1 MADATVWWDRL
12 LILLTGGAAAGF
24 AKFVQ
29 WLIQRHDIQRTS
41 DAEVRIKLRD
51 DLVMENDRLRKRL
64 ADVEQMLEPLRA
76 KLQEAEQE
84 LAECQR
90 ELEIAKGH
98 AAALE
103 MTLARMQTE
112 LAVMEKRRRQRKPGE
127 E

>member
-29 WLIQRHDIQRTS
+29 WFIQRQDIRRTS
-41 DAEVRIKLRD
+41 DADVRIKLRD
-51 DLVMENDRLRKRL
+51 DLVQENDRLRKRL

-76 KLQEAEQE
+76 KLQQAENE
-84 LAECQR
+84 LTECQR

-103 MTLARMQTE
+103 MTLARLQSE
-112 LAVMEKRRRQRKPGE
+112 LAVMEKRRRQRRPEGE
-127 E
+127 